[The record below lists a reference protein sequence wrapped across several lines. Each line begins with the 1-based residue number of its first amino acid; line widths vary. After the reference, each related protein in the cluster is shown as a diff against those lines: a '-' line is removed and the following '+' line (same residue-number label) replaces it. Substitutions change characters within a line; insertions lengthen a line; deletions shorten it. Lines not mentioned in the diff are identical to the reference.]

1 MIEMIVIRIDKKIL
15 EKIREILKV
24 ENNNIEENI
33 YDIIRNFL
41 KKYKN

>member
-1 MIEMIVIRIDKKIL
+1 MIVIRIDKKIL